1 MTSMTAAVTAG
12 LGLAAGTFAI
22 RMAGPVLATRLHL
35 SGRVQTLVDAS
46 AIVILCSV
54 MASSALMNG
63 RHFSHRPHPLP
74 RPVPSGHPRRRRDHR
89 RPPVPRVLNPS
100 EPAHA
105 CRPNGGRSARR

>member
-22 RMAGPVLATRLHL
+22 RVAGPVLASRLHL
-35 SGRVQTLVDAS
+35 SERVQTLVDAS

-63 RHFSHRPHPLP
+63 RHFSDPARPAGVAVAIVLTRYRVPFPLVILAAAGTTAAL
-74 RPVPSGHPRRRRDHR
+74 RYLGY
-89 RPPVPRVLNPS
+89 
-100 EPAHA
+100 
-105 CRPNGGRSARR
+105 